1 MKTSLL
7 TVKDHNLFTVLPRD
21 GKFVA
26 YTEATKA
33 FAYSLNSKL
42 NLITGER
49 STFSFFDWLE
59 TFENPYSTFLNDKR
73 IIHLFYEAGF
83 VFEKLDVDSTA
94 LLAIDIEY
102 TKTEVIE
109 SLGERKKLNLSLVK
123 KPDFE
128 SYKEKFKTGYEEL
141 KLGNCYQFNLTDEYI
156 YSFGSDVT
164 PIDFMRNLWSEKNSR
179 GDFAH
184 ATYCDVLKK
193 LFLSNSPECLFEIND
208 DQIFSRP
215 IKGTMK
221 KTDEPL
227 DILWAR
233 LSADKKSQAE
243 LFMIADLVRN
253 DLSRIDLPTTKVL
266 QKKAMMVVPQLI
278 HQYSELVLT
287 LRPQVSLKKIIT
299 SLFPGGS
306 ITGAPKKNVMRIL
319 RRLENRNR
327 SFYCGTTIVTFDQK
341 ISASIN
347 IRSCEID
354 FESRRFSYQAGGGIT
369 LLSNAEEEFQEMTY
383 KHNSI
388 LDCLNT

>member
-1 MKTSLL
+1 M
-7 TVKDHNLFTVLPRD
+7 KDHNLFTVLPRE

-26 YTEATKA
+26 LTEAAEA
-33 FAYSLNSKL
+33 FAYTLKSRI

-49 STFSFFDWLE
+49 SAFSFFDWLE
-59 TFENPYSTFLNDKR
+59 TFEHSYSTFRNEKR

-83 VFEKLDVDSTA
+83 VFEKLEVDDDA
-94 LLAIDIEY
+94 LLAIDINYNNCEI
-102 TKTEVIE
+102 IE
-109 SLGERKKLNLSLVK
+109 LSGERKKLNLSLVK
-123 KPDFE
+123 KPDFA
-128 SYKEKFKTGYEEL
+128 SYKTKFLAGYEEL

-156 YSFGSDVT
+156 YSFGDDVT
-164 PIDFMRNLWSEKNSR
+164 ALDFMSKLWSLKNSR

-184 ATYCDVLKK
+184 ATFSNVLNK
-193 LFLSNSPECLFEIND
+193 LFLSNSPERLFEIDD

-227 DILWAR
+227 DFLWAK

-278 HQYSELVLT
+278 HQYSELVLR
-287 LRPQVSLKKIIT
+287 LRPQVTLKKIIT

-327 SFYCGTTIVTFDQK
+327 SFYCGTTIVTYNQK

-354 FESRRFSYQAGGGIT
+354 FEAHRFSYQAGGGIT
-369 LLSNAEEEFQEMTY
+369 LLSNVEDEFQEMTY